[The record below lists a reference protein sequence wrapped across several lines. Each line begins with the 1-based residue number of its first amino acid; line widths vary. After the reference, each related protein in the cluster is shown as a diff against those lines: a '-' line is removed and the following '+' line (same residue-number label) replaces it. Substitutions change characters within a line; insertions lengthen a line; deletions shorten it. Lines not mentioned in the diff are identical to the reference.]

1 MEQDVYHLFLEGVTM
16 KENIFKDIHEL
27 LAVCQTRNKDWQVGM
42 FQLQIFHISFPPM
55 QVT

>member
-1 MEQDVYHLFLEGVTM
+1 MEQDVYHLFLEGVTIER
-16 KENIFKDIHEL
+16 KHFKDIHDFLQSVRQEQRL
-27 LAVCQTRNKDWQVGM
+27 QVGM